1 MLLVQKHYAFSM
13 MLRSGIYTTNNQ
25 FFTKIIDNNYHYTI
39 ITLLFGGKVL
49 NSHTFY
55 YCFCNFQE
63 RFYRLALNL
72 VSKLKT
78 EKHKSH

>member
-1 MLLVQKHYAFSM
+1 MLLVQKHYAVSM
-13 MLRSGIYTTNNQ
+13 MLRSGIYTTNDQ
-25 FFTKIIDNNYHYTI
+25 FFTIIIDNNYHYTI

>member
-1 MLLVQKHYAFSM
+1 MLSVLCCVVEFIRQM
-13 MLRSGIYTTNNQ
+13 IN
-25 FFTKIIDNNYHYTI
+25 FFIIIIDNNYHYTI

>member
-1 MLLVQKHYAFSM
+1 MLSVLCCVVEFIRQM
-13 MLRSGIYTTNNQ
+13 IN
-25 FFTKIIDNNYHYTI
+25 FFTIIIDNNYHYTI
-39 ITLLFGGKVL
+39 ITLLFGDKVL
-49 NSHTFY
+49 NSNTFY
-55 YCFCNFQE
+55 YCFYNFQE